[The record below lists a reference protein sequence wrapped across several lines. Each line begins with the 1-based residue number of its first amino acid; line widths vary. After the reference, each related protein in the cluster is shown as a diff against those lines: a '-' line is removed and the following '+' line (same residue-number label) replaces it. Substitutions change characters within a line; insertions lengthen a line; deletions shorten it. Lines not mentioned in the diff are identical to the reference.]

1 MKHSGSF
8 NHDLSFGEES
18 EDWVK
23 SLFTGSFKVEVK
35 SDRRALVTGNLY
47 IEVYSRSK
55 PSGISTTDADYWI
68 YKIDGIDTTIIIP
81 TSRLKELVKT
91 HYKGL
96 FKHGGDHDS
105 SRGVLIPIKEIF
117 SVNN

>member
-8 NHDLSFGEES
+8 THDLKFGEES

-23 SLFTGSFKVEVK
+23 SLFTGAFRVEVK
-35 SDRRALVTGNLY
+35 SDRRALATGNLY

-68 YKIDGIDTTIIIP
+68 YKIEGIDTAIIIP
-81 TSRLKELVKT
+81 TSRLKELVKK
-91 HYKGL
+91 HHKGL
-96 FKHGGDHDS
+96 FKHGGDNDT
-105 SRGVLIPIKEIF
+105 SRGVLVPIKELF
-117 SVNN
+117 NQE

>member
-8 NHDLSFGEES
+8 YHDLNFGEQA

-23 SLFTGSFKVEVK
+23 DLFGGKLKVEVK
-35 SDRRALVTGNLY
+35 SDRRALATGNLY

-68 YKIDGIDTTIIIP
+68 YKIEGIHTAIIIP
-81 TSRLKELVKT
+81 VERLKNIVKK
-91 HYKGL
+91 HFNGL
-96 FKHGGDHDS
+96 YKHGGDNDT
-105 SRGVLIPIKEIF
+105 SRGVLVPIKELF
-117 SVNN
+117 SHE

>member
-8 NHDLSFGEES
+8 THDLKFGEES

-23 SLFTGSFKVEVK
+23 SLFTGAFRVEVK

-68 YKIDGIDTTIIIP
+68 YKIEGIDTAIIIP
-81 TSRLKELVKT
+81 TSRLKELVKA
-91 HYKGL
+91 HHKGL

-105 SRGVLIPIKEIF
+105 SRGVLIPIKELF
-117 SVNN
+117 K

>member
-8 NHDLSFGEES
+8 THDLSFGEES

-23 SLFTGSFKVEVK
+23 ELFGGKFKVEVK
-35 SDRRALVTGNLY
+35 SDRRALATGNLY

-68 YKIDGIDTTIIIP
+68 YKIEGIDTTIIIP
-81 TSRLKELVKT
+81 TSRLKELVRT
-91 HYKGL
+91 HHKGL

-105 SRGVLIPIKEIF
+105 SRGVLIPIKELF
-117 SVNN
+117 K

>member
-8 NHDLSFGEES
+8 THDLSFGEES

-23 SLFTGSFKVEVK
+23 SLFIGKFKVEVK

-68 YKIDGIDTTIIIP
+68 YKIEGIDTTIIIP
-81 TSRLKELVKT
+81 TSRLKELVRA
-91 HYKGL
+91 HHKGL

-117 SVNN
+117 KNE